1 VKINIIKTSVLMG
14 GLLFSGIFAWSQE
27 RTELGVADS
36 FTVNGTRGT
45 KDDPDVKLS
54 GFTVFGTNTLGAV
67 AVTSGVG
74 NVYIQNTLEV
84 GSNIH
89 VHGVGIVFP
98 DSTTQT
104 TAFAS
109 SSLGSSLV
117 SGECDTNRTDI
128 LMSTNY
134 VITSVKVQQSPV
146 IPQGVQVYSNGVP
159 VGLFGVGSGTAE
171 QGLSLS
177 MNAFDRLGIAC
188 TNVNGTVLFV
198 FEGYRP

>member
-1 VKINIIKTSVLMG
+1 MKISIIRTIVVMG
-14 GLLFSGIFAWSQE
+14 GLLFSGFLAWSQE

-54 GFTVFGTNTLGAV
+54 GFTVFGTNASGAV

-74 NVYIQNTLEV
+74 NAYMQGSLEV

-109 SSLGSSLV
+109 GSLGSSLV

-134 VITSVKVQQSPV
+134 VVTSVKVQQSPV

-159 VGLFGVGSGTAE
+159 VVLFGVGAGMAE
-171 QGLSLS
+171 QALSL
-177 MNAFDRLGIAC
+177 NLGAFDRLGIAC
-188 TNVNGTVLFV
+188 TNLSGTVLFV
-198 FEGYRP
+198 FEGYHP